1 MCILS
6 PLITGTRQWCPQSTF
21 QFFPVLPSVIR
32 KKRNK
37 MDIHLSGRNKTV
49 SICKWHE
56 FYIENL
62 KESTKNKNPR
72 SKKCV

>member
-6 PLITGTRQWCPQSTF
+6 PLITGTRQWCPHSTF
-21 QFFPVLPSVIR
+21 QFFPVLPSVIC

-37 MDIHLSGRNKTV
+37 MDIHLSERNTTV
-49 SICKWHE
+49 SICKWQE

-72 SKKCV
+72 TKKYV